1 MVKMNLERLFCG
13 YLSGGNA
20 DQSTGRSTS
29 LGVLNLGNPK
39 FPCYFTN
46 VKIEYYLLHS
56 CNDWFCGCFEL
67 KTVSVSCKEE

>member
-46 VKIEYYLLHS
+46 VKIEKMNVKICYIRAMTGFVVVLS
-56 CNDWFCGCFEL
+56 
-67 KTVSVSCKEE
+67 